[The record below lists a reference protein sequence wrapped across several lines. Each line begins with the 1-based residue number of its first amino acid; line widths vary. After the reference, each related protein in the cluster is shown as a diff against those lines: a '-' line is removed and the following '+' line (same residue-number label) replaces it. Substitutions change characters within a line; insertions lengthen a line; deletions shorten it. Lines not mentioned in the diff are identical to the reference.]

1 MADVKNSGSAFVTD
15 TTSLPTKRKAFQY
28 APPLSLHDTVDSII
42 RKMVDVSL
50 WEFMG
55 SVIHGS

>member
-1 MADVKNSGSAFVTD
+1 MKKNSGSAFVTD
-15 TTSLPTKRKAFQY
+15 TTSYPTKREAFQC
-28 APPLSLHDTVDSII
+28 APSLSLHDTVDSNI
-42 RKMVDVSL
+42 RKMVDASL